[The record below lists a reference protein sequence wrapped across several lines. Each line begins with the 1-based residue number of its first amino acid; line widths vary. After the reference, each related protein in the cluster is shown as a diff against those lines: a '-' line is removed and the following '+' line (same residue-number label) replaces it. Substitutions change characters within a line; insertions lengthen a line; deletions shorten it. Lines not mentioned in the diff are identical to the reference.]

1 MCDHFIVQ
9 VFNVYHFRWFS
20 IMVMGQI
27 TVRQILDFTLYE
39 RKLVIVCRV
48 CRLTA
53 HVELYL
59 LKNNELLERKFTKIQ
74 RRLHMTLS
82 PHTVVKGLYICTF
95 FNAQQ

>member
-1 MCDHFIVQ
+1 MYTILDGLE
-9 VFNVYHFRWFS
+9 YHD

-39 RKLVIVCRV
+39 RKLVIACRV

-74 RRLHMTLS
+74 RRLQMTLS
-82 PHTVVKGLYICTF
+82 PHTNI
-95 FNAQQ
+95 